1 MIRRIA
7 AAILSIFLVVAA
19 TISLQDEIESPE
31 VTSHSILDQGE
42 ISFNQ
47 SDDPGFP
54 DYPDAISQRLLRN
67 RISPRALIGERS
79 ASLIFVSSFCGR
91 ISFCAPRP
99 SFPQDLFQHQ
109 TNLRI

>member
-1 MIRRIA
+1 MIRRFA

-19 TISLQDEIESPE
+19 TISLNDELESP
-31 VTSHSILDQGE
+31 VITSQLTSDQGE
-42 ISFNQ
+42 ISVNQ

-67 RISPRALIGERS
+67 RISPRALVGERS
-79 ASLIFVSSFCGR
+79 ASVIFVSSFCGS
-91 ISFCAPRP
+91 ISFCAPRR
-99 SFPQDLFQHQ
+99 SFLQDLYQHQ